1 MQKKKKKIKEKK
13 RGRKKEKPY
22 RICIK
27 TVAMKTIGH
36 WHLATFYVRY
46 SNSFVADFAKK
57 ISTICALSFVCQQTV

>member
-13 RGRKKEKPY
+13 EEEERKPY